1 MQKESN
7 EILVDSY
14 RAGIIDKIAKDNTTI
29 FTNFDDFV
37 NEAIG
42 TYIVFWTDPA
52 QAQGLFENL
61 LPHMKSEQLE
71 YMKEMMDENEY
82 EGGNFEVNFNEPNR
96 EDIHVIKP
104 ARQKGSVTIF
114 PSFVW
119 HRVLPITKGT
129 RYAIVGWIHGNH
141 FK

>member
-42 TYIVFWTDPA
+42 TYIAVSYTH
-52 QAQGLFENL
+52 QT
-61 LPHMKSEQLE
+61 LPTTP
-71 YMKEMMDENEY
+71 Y
-82 EGGNFEVNFNEPNR
+82 V
-96 EDIHVIKP
+96 
-104 ARQKGSVTIF
+104 
-114 PSFVW
+114 
-119 HRVLPITKGT
+119 
-129 RYAIVGWIHGNH
+129 
-141 FK
+141 